1 MMNKMWKRTSQ
12 APRCQTHQINN
23 PVLNACTLGLCLRHT
38 SARSRAFSS
47 RRARG
52 RGHFGLG
59 WLRSADRLFTAADRL
74 SAAPSGSRRHQE
86 PVCAYIRAYSVRIT
100 GFWQAVR
107 RTVLPHHRGVDVY
120 LPIKNLSVLTGISQV
135 ARWALPGPWIR
146 HGFLLANAARMKA
159 SWRLSDVTWKAT
171 PAWRSTGRIRNG
183 L

>member
-59 WLRSADRLFTAADRL
+59 RSADRLFTAADRL

-107 RTVLPHHRGVDVY
+107 RTVLPHHRTPTRSRREKWSASLAGEAE
-120 LPIKNLSVLTGISQV
+120 ITEQSRRR
-135 ARWALPGPWIR
+135 ARSPSPPASYPHSLDG
-146 HGFLLANAARMKA
+146 HAAARARRHRRGDAGLA
-159 SWRLSDVTWKAT
+159 SPVKPR
-171 PAWRSTGRIRNG
+171 
-183 L
+183 